1 MKTLIKGGTLVTIT
15 SGTFVGDILIENGK
29 IAKIGKSIKLKDKMV
44 EVVDAAG
51 KFVLPGFIDAHSHI
65 GLFEEGIGFVQDGN
79 EMTDPVTPDVRAI
92 DAFNPYDTA
101 IKRAL
106 NGGFTTVMIVP
117 GSANVIGGQGA
128 ILKFKSHIV
137 DHCIVKSPAGLKM
150 ATGENP
156 KRVYGEMKKMPST
169 RMGIAAVMRN
179 YFMKVQDYMEK
190 KKRALEKDGVFLDRD
205 PKLEIGELVLKGEIP
220 ARIHAHRA
228 QDIVT
233 AIRIAKEFGF
243 KLVIEHGTE
252 AYKVADYLVEN
263 NVPVVVGPHDF
274 RSKIELKDLTYENV
288 RILNEKGVLTAI
300 MVDHP
305 VIHLEFANV
314 HAALAMK
321 YGAKRE
327 DLLKMLTINPAKILG
342 IDDRVGSLE
351 PGKDADIVIWDNDP
365 FLPQARVEKVFIEG
379 QEVKWWGQL
388 PPTEVEGL

>member
-1 MKTLIKGGTLVTIT
+1 MSKLIKGGFVVTVT
-15 SGTFVGDILIENGK
+15 GESFVGDVLIEDGK
-29 IAKIGKSIKLKDKMV
+29 IAKVGKSIKSKNA
-44 EVVDAAG
+44 EVIDATG
-51 KFVLPGFIDAHSHI
+51 KYVLPGFIDAHSHVA
-65 GLFEEGIGFVQDGN
+65 LFEEGIGSAQDGN
-79 EMTDPVTPDVRAI
+79 EVGDPITADVRAI
-92 DAFNPYDTA
+92 DAFNPYDIA

-106 NGGFTTVMIVP
+106 DGGFTTVMILP

-128 ILKFKSHIV
+128 IVKFKSNIV
-137 DHCIVKSPAGLKM
+137 DYCIVKSPAGLKM

-156 KRVYGEMKKMPST
+156 KRVYGSMNKLPST
-169 RMGIAAVMRN
+169 RLGIAAIMRS

-190 KKRALEKDGVFLDRD
+190 KRRAIEKDGAFLDRD

-233 AIRIAKEFGF
+233 AIRIAKEFNF

-252 AYKVADYLVEN
+252 AYKVVDYLVEN
-263 NVPVVVGPHDF
+263 NVPVVVGPFGF
-274 RSKIELKDLTYENV
+274 RTKIELKDQTYDNI

-305 VIHLEFANV
+305 VNPLEYANMQ
-314 HAALAMK
+314 AAIAMK
-321 YGAKRE
+321 YGAKKE

-342 IDDRVGSLE
+342 IDNMVGSIE
-351 PGKDADIVIWDNDP
+351 VGKDADIAIWDNDP

-379 QEVKWWGQL
+379 NEVKWWGGN
-388 PPTEVEGL
+388 E

>member
-1 MKTLIKGGTLVTIT
+1 MSKLIKGGFVVTVT
-15 SGTFVGDILIENGK
+15 GESFVGDVLIEDGK
-29 IAKIGKSIKLKDKMV
+29 IAKVGKSIKSKNA
-44 EVVDAAG
+44 EVIDATG
-51 KFVLPGFIDAHSHI
+51 KYVLPGFIDAHSHVA
-65 GLFEEGIGFVQDGN
+65 LFEEGIGSAQDGN
-79 EMTDPVTPDVRAI
+79 EVGDPITADVRAI
-92 DAFNPYDTA
+92 DAFNPYDIA

-106 NGGFTTVMIVP
+106 DGGFTTVMILP

-128 ILKFKSHIV
+128 IVKFKSNIV
-137 DHCIVKSPAGLKM
+137 DYCIVKSPAGLKM

-156 KRVYGEMKKMPST
+156 KRVYGSMNKLPST
-169 RMGIAAVMRN
+169 RLGIAAIMRS

-190 KKRALEKDGVFLDRD
+190 KRRAIEKDGAFLDRD

-233 AIRIAKEFGF
+233 AIRVAKEFNF

-252 AYKVADYLVEN
+252 AYKVVDYLVEN
-263 NVPVVVGPHDF
+263 NVPVVVGPFGF
-274 RSKIELKDLTYENV
+274 RTKIELKDQTYDNI

-305 VIHLEFANV
+305 VNPLEYANMQ
-314 HAALAMK
+314 AAIAMK
-321 YGAKRE
+321 YGAKKE

-342 IDDRVGSLE
+342 IDNMVGSIE
-351 PGKDADIVIWDNDP
+351 VGKDADIAIWDNDP

-379 QEVKWWGQL
+379 NEVKWWGGN
-388 PPTEVEGL
+388 E

>member
-1 MKTLIKGGTLVTIT
+1 MEVVCMSKLIKGGFVVTVTGESFI
-15 SGTFVGDILIENGK
+15 GDVLIEDGK
-29 IAKIGKSIKLKDKMV
+29 IAKVGKNIKSKNA
-44 EVVDAAG
+44 EVIDATG
-51 KFVLPGFIDAHSHI
+51 KYVLPGFIDAHSHVA
-65 GLFEEGIGFVQDGN
+65 LFEEGIGSAQDGN
-79 EMTDPVTPDVRAI
+79 EVGDPITADVRAI
-92 DAFNPYDTA
+92 DAFNPYDIA

-106 NGGFTTVMIVP
+106 DGGFTTVMILP

-128 ILKFKSHIV
+128 IVKFKSNIV
-137 DHCIVKSPAGLKM
+137 DYCIVKSPAGLKM

-156 KRVYGEMKKMPST
+156 KRVYGSMNKLPST
-169 RMGIAAVMRN
+169 RLGIAAIMRS

-190 KKRALEKDGVFLDRD
+190 KRRAIEKDGAFLDRD

-233 AIRIAKEFGF
+233 AIRVAKEFNF

-252 AYKVADYLVEN
+252 AYKVVDYLVEN
-263 NVPVVVGPHDF
+263 NVPVVVGPFGF
-274 RSKIELKDLTYENV
+274 RTKIELKDQTYDNI

-305 VIHLEFANV
+305 VNPLEYANMQ
-314 HAALAMK
+314 AAIAMK
-321 YGAKRE
+321 YGAKKE

-342 IDDRVGSLE
+342 IDNMVGSIE
-351 PGKDADIVIWDNDP
+351 VGKDADIAIWDNDP

-379 QEVKWWGQL
+379 NEVKWWGGN
-388 PPTEVEGL
+388 E

>member
-1 MKTLIKGGTLVTIT
+1 MKKLIKGGTLVTIA
-15 SGTFVGDILIENGK
+15 SGTFIGDILIENGK
-29 IAKIGKSIKLKDKMV
+29 IAKIAKSIKLKDKNV
-44 EVVDAAG
+44 EIIDAAG
-51 KFVLPGFIDAHSHI
+51 KYILPGFIDAHSHI
-65 GLFEEGIGFVQDGN
+65 GLFEEGIGFMQDGN
-79 EMTDPVTPDVRAI
+79 EMTDPVTPEVRAI
-92 DAFNPYDTA
+92 DAFNPYDVA

-106 NGGFTTVMIVP
+106 NGGFTTVMILP

-128 ILKFKSHIV
+128 IIKFKSHIV
-137 DHCIVKSPAGLKM
+137 DYCIVKSPAGLKM

-169 RMGIAAVMRN
+169 RLGIAAVMRN

-190 KKRALEKDGVFLDRD
+190 KKRALEKDGVFFDRD
-205 PKLEIGELVLKGEIP
+205 PKLEVGELVLKGEIP
-220 ARIHAHRA
+220 ARVHAHRA

-243 KLVIEHGTE
+243 KIVIEHGTE
-252 AYKVADYLVEN
+252 AYKVVDYLVEN
-263 NVPVVVGPHDF
+263 NIPVVVGPHDF
-274 RSKIELKDLTYENV
+274 RTKVELKDLTYENV

-321 YGAKRE
+321 YGAKKE

-351 PGKDADIVIWDNDP
+351 VGKDADIVIWDNDP

-379 QEVKWWGQL
+379 QEIKWWG
-388 PPTEVEGL
+388 E

>member
-1 MKTLIKGGTLVTIT
+1 MSKLIKDGFVVTVTGESFI
-15 SGTFVGDILIENGK
+15 GDVLIEDGK
-29 IAKIGKSIKLKDKMV
+29 IAKVGKNIKSKNA
-44 EVVDAAG
+44 EVIDATG
-51 KFVLPGFIDAHSHI
+51 KYVLPGFIDAHSHVA
-65 GLFEEGIGFVQDGN
+65 LFEEGIGSAQDGN
-79 EMTDPVTPDVRAI
+79 EVGDPITADVRAI
-92 DAFNPYDTA
+92 DAFNPYDIA

-106 NGGFTTVMIVP
+106 DGGFTTVMILP

-128 ILKFKSHIV
+128 IVKFKSNIV
-137 DHCIVKSPAGLKM
+137 DYCIVKSPAGLKM

-156 KRVYGEMKKMPST
+156 KRVYGSMNKLPST
-169 RMGIAAVMRN
+169 RLGIAAIMRS

-190 KKRALEKDGVFLDRD
+190 KRRAIEKDGAFLDRD

-233 AIRIAKEFGF
+233 AIRVAKEFNF

-252 AYKVADYLVEN
+252 AYKVVDYLVEN
-263 NVPVVVGPHDF
+263 NVPVVVGPFGF
-274 RSKIELKDLTYENV
+274 RTKIELKDQTYDNI

-305 VIHLEFANV
+305 VNPLEYANMQ
-314 HAALAMK
+314 AAIAMK
-321 YGAKRE
+321 YGAKKE

-342 IDDRVGSLE
+342 IDNMVGSIE
-351 PGKDADIVIWDNDP
+351 VGKDADIAIWDNDP

-379 QEVKWWGQL
+379 NEVKWWGGN
-388 PPTEVEGL
+388 E

>member
-1 MKTLIKGGTLVTIT
+1 MSKLIKGGFVVTVTGESFI
-15 SGTFVGDILIENGK
+15 GDVLIEDGK
-29 IAKIGKSIKLKDKMV
+29 IAKVGKNIKSKNA
-44 EVVDAAG
+44 EVIDATG
-51 KFVLPGFIDAHSHI
+51 KYVLPGFIDAHSHVA
-65 GLFEEGIGFVQDGN
+65 LFEEGIGSAQDGN
-79 EMTDPVTPDVRAI
+79 EVGDPITADVRAI
-92 DAFNPYDTA
+92 DAFNPYDIA

-106 NGGFTTVMIVP
+106 DGGFTTVMILP

-128 ILKFKSHIV
+128 IVKFKSNIV
-137 DHCIVKSPAGLKM
+137 DYCIVKSPAGLKM

-156 KRVYGEMKKMPST
+156 KRVYGSMNKLPST
-169 RMGIAAVMRN
+169 RLGIAAIMRS

-190 KKRALEKDGVFLDRD
+190 KRRAIEKDGAFLDRD

-233 AIRIAKEFGF
+233 AIRIAKEFNF

-252 AYKVADYLVEN
+252 AYKVVDYLVEN
-263 NVPVVVGPHDF
+263 NVPVVVGPFGF
-274 RSKIELKDLTYENV
+274 RTKIELKDQTYDNI

-305 VIHLEFANV
+305 VNPLEYANMQ
-314 HAALAMK
+314 AAIAMK
-321 YGAKRE
+321 YGAKKE

-342 IDDRVGSLE
+342 IDNMVGSIE
-351 PGKDADIVIWDNDP
+351 VGKDADIAIWDNDP

-379 QEVKWWGQL
+379 NEVKWWGGN
-388 PPTEVEGL
+388 E

>member
-1 MKTLIKGGTLVTIT
+1 MSKLIKDGFVVTVTGESFI
-15 SGTFVGDILIENGK
+15 GDVLIEGGK
-29 IAKIGKSIKLKDKMV
+29 IAKVGKNIKSKNA
-44 EVVDAAG
+44 EVIDATG
-51 KFVLPGFIDAHSHI
+51 KYVLPGFIDAHSHVA
-65 GLFEEGIGFVQDGN
+65 LFEEGIGSAQDGN
-79 EMTDPVTPDVRAI
+79 EVGDPITADVRAI
-92 DAFNPYDTA
+92 DAFNPYDIA

-106 NGGFTTVMIVP
+106 DGGFTTVMILP

-128 ILKFKSHIV
+128 IVKFKSNIV
-137 DHCIVKSPAGLKM
+137 DYCIVKSPAGLKM

-156 KRVYGEMKKMPST
+156 KRVYGSMNKLPST
-169 RMGIAAVMRN
+169 RLGIAAIMRS

-190 KKRALEKDGVFLDRD
+190 KRRAIEKDGAFLDRD

-233 AIRIAKEFGF
+233 AIRVAKEFNF

-252 AYKVADYLVEN
+252 AYKVVDYLVEN
-263 NVPVVVGPHDF
+263 NVPVVVGPFGF
-274 RSKIELKDLTYENV
+274 RTKIELKDQTYDNI

-305 VIHLEFANV
+305 VNPLEYANMQ
-314 HAALAMK
+314 AAIAMK
-321 YGAKRE
+321 YGAKKE

-342 IDDRVGSLE
+342 IDNMVGSIE
-351 PGKDADIVIWDNDP
+351 VGKDADIAIWDNDP

-379 QEVKWWGQL
+379 NEVKWWGGN
-388 PPTEVEGL
+388 E

>member
-1 MKTLIKGGTLVTIT
+1 MSKLIKGGFVVTVTGESFI
-15 SGTFVGDILIENGK
+15 GDVLIEGGK
-29 IAKIGKSIKLKDKMV
+29 IAKVGKNIKSKNA
-44 EVVDAAG
+44 EVIDATG
-51 KFVLPGFIDAHSHI
+51 KYVLPGFIDAHSHVA
-65 GLFEEGIGFVQDGN
+65 LFEEGIGSAQDGN
-79 EMTDPVTPDVRAI
+79 EVGDPITADVRAI
-92 DAFNPYDTA
+92 DAFNPYDIA

-106 NGGFTTVMIVP
+106 DGGFTTVMILP

-128 ILKFKSHIV
+128 IVKFKSNIV
-137 DHCIVKSPAGLKM
+137 DYCIVKSPAGLKM

-156 KRVYGEMKKMPST
+156 KRVYGSMNKLPST
-169 RMGIAAVMRN
+169 RLGIAAIMRS

-190 KKRALEKDGVFLDRD
+190 KRRAIEKDGAFLDRD

-233 AIRIAKEFGF
+233 AIRVAKEFNF

-252 AYKVADYLVEN
+252 AYKVVDYLVEN
-263 NVPVVVGPHDF
+263 NVPVVVGPFGF
-274 RSKIELKDLTYENV
+274 RTKIELKDQTYDNI

-305 VIHLEFANV
+305 VNPLEYANMQ
-314 HAALAMK
+314 AAIAMK
-321 YGAKRE
+321 YGAKKE

-342 IDDRVGSLE
+342 IDNMVGSIE
-351 PGKDADIVIWDNDP
+351 VGKDADIAIWDNDP

-379 QEVKWWGQL
+379 NEVKWWGGN
-388 PPTEVEGL
+388 E

>member
-1 MKTLIKGGTLVTIT
+1 MSKLIKGGFVVTVT
-15 SGTFVGDILIENGK
+15 GESFVGDVLIEDGK
-29 IAKIGKSIKLKDKMV
+29 IAKVGKGIKSKNA
-44 EVVDAAG
+44 EVIDATG
-51 KFVLPGFIDAHSHI
+51 KYVLPGFIDAHSHVA
-65 GLFEEGIGFVQDGN
+65 LFEEGIGSAQDGN
-79 EMTDPVTPDVRAI
+79 EVGDPITADVRAI
-92 DAFNPYDTA
+92 DAFNPYDIA

-106 NGGFTTVMIVP
+106 DGGFTTVMILP

-128 ILKFKSHIV
+128 IVKFKSNIV
-137 DHCIVKSPAGLKM
+137 DYCIVKSPAGLKM

-156 KRVYGEMKKMPST
+156 KRVYGSMNKLPST
-169 RMGIAAVMRN
+169 RLGIAAIMRS

-190 KKRALEKDGVFLDRD
+190 KRGAIEKDCAFLDRD

-233 AIRIAKEFGF
+233 AIRVAKEFNF

-252 AYKVADYLVEN
+252 AYKVVDYLVEN
-263 NVPVVVGPHDF
+263 NVPVVVGPFGF
-274 RSKIELKDLTYENV
+274 RTKIELKDQTYDNI

-305 VIHLEFANV
+305 VNPLEYANMQ
-314 HAALAMK
+314 AAIAMK
-321 YGAKRE
+321 YGAKKE

-342 IDDRVGSLE
+342 IDNMVGSIE
-351 PGKDADIVIWDNDP
+351 VGKDADIAIWDNDP

-379 QEVKWWGQL
+379 NEVKWWGGN
-388 PPTEVEGL
+388 E

>member
-1 MKTLIKGGTLVTIT
+1 MSKLIKGGFVVTVTGESFI
-15 SGTFVGDILIENGK
+15 GDVLIEDGK
-29 IAKIGKSIKLKDKMV
+29 IAKVGKNIKSKNA
-44 EVVDAAG
+44 EVIDATG
-51 KFVLPGFIDAHSHI
+51 KYVLPGFIDAHSHVA
-65 GLFEEGIGFVQDGN
+65 LFEEGIGSAQDGN
-79 EMTDPVTPDVRAI
+79 EVGDPITADVRAI
-92 DAFNPYDTA
+92 DAFNPYDIA

-106 NGGFTTVMIVP
+106 DGGFTTVMILP

-128 ILKFKSHIV
+128 IVKFKSNIV
-137 DHCIVKSPAGLKM
+137 DYCIVKSPAGLKM

-156 KRVYGEMKKMPST
+156 KRVYGSMNKLPST
-169 RMGIAAVMRN
+169 RLGIAAIMRS

-190 KKRALEKDGVFLDRD
+190 KRRAIEKDGAFLDRD

-233 AIRIAKEFGF
+233 AIRVAKEFNF

-252 AYKVADYLVEN
+252 AYKVVDYLVEN
-263 NVPVVVGPHDF
+263 NVPVVVGPFGF
-274 RSKIELKDLTYENV
+274 RTKIELKDQTYDNI

-305 VIHLEFANV
+305 VNPLEYANMQ
-314 HAALAMK
+314 AAIAMK
-321 YGAKRE
+321 YGAKKE

-342 IDDRVGSLE
+342 IDNMVGSIE
-351 PGKDADIVIWDNDP
+351 VGKDADIAIWDNDP

-379 QEVKWWGQL
+379 NEVKWWGGN
-388 PPTEVEGL
+388 E